1 MTAAAYQFFPWV
13 TRGVG
18 GGLGDP
24 DTSDTLPDRLRVDV
38 GVEVNGA
45 VVATTR
51 VQVHGPGDVLG
62 IDPRQIVRTEPTA
75 GTTDFEPNYF
85 AHLELGEAALPWL
98 FTPAAPDLAA
108 DQLRPWCVLVV
119 VAVQDGVTVGPGKVL
134 PVLEI
139 GRPAIPGRELPDLA
153 ESWAW
158 VHAQAVAAEGTTPQ
172 QALAGDERLS
182 LARLLCPRR
191 LDPSTSYH
199 ACLVPAFDT
208 GVAAGLG
215 EPVAAETRIAPAWR
229 SGADAPAEIRL
240 PVYHH
245 WQFAT
250 GPVGDFELLVQRL
263 QPRPVPATVGRRD
276 MYIGAAGSGLPELAP
291 DAPGAITG
299 LEGALRPVEQ
309 ERQTIPA
316 PASDAVTAALQRA
329 IDAGA
334 DRQGGEPA
342 RITPLGAPLYG
353 RWPAQRHRL
362 AGDTDAPRWLR
373 SLNIDPRDRA
383 AAAAGVRAV
392 QANQE
397 ALVHSAWEQLGEVES
412 ANRRLRELQLAR
424 ATATSIHRRHLAAM
438 APPDLVQMLGP
449 AASRVRLA
457 SATLHGETHS
467 SVLPD
472 ATLGAAFRKAT
483 RLTGRLARSATAA
496 PTGRVEAI
504 ASLSSGALR
513 PMSERNAPD
522 GAVLAAG
529 MNQLVETGGGAVV
542 PASGG
547 LVVAAEFLPRL
558 NELATVVTRP
568 PRLPTVIAQPSGGV
582 TFRRRFDD
590 IEILDGSVLDEPGD
604 DADPVVPQRF
614 QLALEVGLPHLTF
627 QVAAEPT
634 PPPLPLDDV
643 ATGALAATQPG
654 ALVAR
659 RATARVAVP
668 AGIARPPDPLAPI
681 RGAPTFP
688 VPLVELLGAVDRE
701 YVLPGL
707 QDVDANTVGLVEVN
721 RRFVEAAL
729 VGANQEMAGELAWRL
744 YPVERR
750 ATFFR
755 RFWAR
760 PPGTLDIPPID
771 AWEPGSDLGENAFG
785 SPEGELI
792 LVVRGDL
799 VRRYPGTVI
808 FAAQATFSGG
818 RRVLVEPAVEVHPTL
833 SASLAPDVMLRGFP
847 LTEDQVRGGEPDPL
861 SNPTAGWFFVIA
873 SQPTEPRFGL
883 DVADAT
889 KPLTD
894 RKSLNWAHLGPGGDL
909 SNVTHATVGALAEAA
924 LGPLTWGR
932 DAAQQAAITL
942 QDPVRIVVHARHLL
956 GPRRA

>member
-1 MTAAAYQFFPWV
+1 M
-13 TRGVG
+13 
-18 GGLGDP
+18 
-24 DTSDTLPDRLRVDV
+24 
-38 GVEVNGA
+38 
-45 VVATTR
+45 
-51 VQVHGPGDVLG
+51 HGPGDVLG

-139 GRPAIPGRELPDLA
+139 SRPAIPGRELPDLA

-191 LDPSTSYH
+191 LDPLTSYH
-199 ACLVPAFDT
+199 ACLVPAFDA

-215 EPVAAETRIAPAWR
+215 EPVSTETSIAPAWR
-229 SGADAPAEIRL
+229 SGDDAPAELRL

-250 GPVGDFELLVQRL
+250 GPVGDFESLVQRL
-263 QPRPVPATVGRRD
+263 QPRPVPATVGRRA
-276 MYIGAAGSGLPELAP
+276 MYLGAAGSGLPELRP
-291 DAPGAITG
+291 DAPGAVVG

-309 ERQTIPA
+309 ERQPIPD
-316 PASDAVTAALQRA
+316 PVGEAVAAALQRA
-329 IDAGA
+329 VDSGA
-334 DRQGGEPA
+334 DRRAGDA
-342 RITPLGAPLYG
+342 RRVTPLGAPLYG
-353 RWPAQRHRL
+353 RWPAQRHTID
-362 AGDTDAPRWLR
+362 GDTESPRWLR
-373 SLNIDPRDRA
+373 SLNVDPRDRA

-457 SATLHGETHS
+457 SATLHGETHD

-472 ATLGAAFRKAT
+472 ASLGAAFRKVT
-483 RLTGRLARSATAA
+483 RPTGRLARSATVA

-504 ASLSSGALR
+504 TSLSSGALR
-513 PMSERNAPD
+513 PMAERSAPD

-529 MNQLVETGGGAVV
+529 MNQLVGSVGGAVV

-558 NELATVVTRP
+558 NDLAAVSTRP
-568 PRLPTVIAQPSGGV
+568 PRLPTVIAQPSGGGV

-590 IEILDGSVLDEPGD
+590 IGVLDGTVLDGTVLDGSVLDEPGD
-604 DADPVVPQRF
+604 AADAVVPQRF
-614 QLALEVGLPHLTF
+614 QLALQAGLPHLTF
-627 QVAAEPT
+627 QVAAEPL
-634 PPPLPLDDV
+634 PPPLVLDDV
-643 ATGALAATQPG
+643 AAGALAATQPA
-654 ALVAR
+654 ALATR

-668 AGIARPPDPLAPI
+668 VGIARPPDPLAPI

-729 VGANQEMAGELAWRL
+729 VGANHELAGELAWRL

-760 PPGTLDIPPID
+760 PPGTLDIPPINEWD
-771 AWEPGSDLGENAFG
+771 AGSDLGESAFG

-808 FAAQATFSGG
+808 YAAQATFSGG
-818 RRVLVEPAVEVHPTL
+818 RRTLVEPAVEVHPTL

-894 RKSLNWAHLGPGGDL
+894 RKSLNWAHLAPGGDL
-909 SNVTHATVGALAEAA
+909 STVSHATIGALAEPA